1 MHRFYANT
9 TPFYKR
15 DLSVH
20 ELWYW
25 GWGVGWNQVV
35 PWFPHRNQG
44 TTVFCQMVSGMKKN
58 KSRILKSRMVREGL
72 TEKVK
77 LEQRSEGGEGA
88 GHEATQ
94 QGVLKQKEYQVGKP

>member
-1 MHRFYANT
+1 
-9 TPFYKR
+9 
-15 DLSVH
+15 
-20 ELWYW
+20 
-25 GWGVGWNQVV
+25 
-35 PWFPHRNQG
+35 
-44 TTVFCQMVSGMKKN
+44 
-58 KSRILKSRMVREGL
+58 MVREGL